1 MSKKAV
7 KAEELTSEEKIEEAL
22 KSNTKINELKIQR
35 NMGEITPEVLE
46 MCKLQLD
53 KMLEVAKKRI
63 SRKSEAALDY
73 RKPEELEEAAAQVK
87 NDQEMLVNVTMF
99 TDIYEE
105 VLAWNKLIRAKKLDM
120 NVTSR
125 HREAD
130 IAFYYKKV
138 VELQR
143 KKKLSSAIHALIYE
157 YGHRNDK

>member
-1 MSKKAV
+1 MSKKVA
-7 KAEELTSEEKIEEAL
+7 KAKELTSEEKIEEAL

-53 KMLEVAKKRI
+53 KMLEVAKERS
-63 SRKSEAALDY
+63 SRKPEALDS

-99 TDIYEE
+99 TDMYEE

-130 IAFYYKKV
+130 IAFYHKKV
-138 VELQR
+138 VELQQ
-143 KKKLSSAIHALIYE
+143 KKNFSSAIHALIYE
-157 YGHRNDK
+157 YGHHNVK

>member
-1 MSKKAV
+1 MAKKA
-7 KAEELTSEEKIEEAL
+7 KKDTELTSEEKIEAAL
-22 KSNTKINELKIQR
+22 KTNAEINDLKIQR

-46 MCKLQLD
+46 MCNLQLD
-53 KMLEVAKKRI
+53 KMLEVAKKR
-63 SRKSEAALDY
+63 SS
-73 RKPEELEEAAAQVK
+73 RKPEGLEEAATQVK

-120 NVTSR
+120 NATLR

-130 IAFYYKKV
+130 IAFYHKKV
-138 VELQR
+138 VELQQ

>member
-1 MSKKAV
+1 MSKKVV

-53 KMLEVAKKRI
+53 KMLEVAKKRN
-63 SRKSEAALDY
+63 SRKPKNLWS
-73 RKPEELEEAAAQVK
+73 RKLEELEEAASQVK
-87 NDQEMLVNVTMF
+87 NDQEMLVNVTIF
-99 TDIYEE
+99 VDIYEE
-105 VLAWNKLIRAKKLDM
+105 VLAWNKLIRAKKLDA

-130 IAFYYKKV
+130 IAFYHKKV

-143 KKKLSSAIHALIYE
+143 KKNLSSAIHALIYE

>member
-1 MSKKAV
+1 MAKKT
-7 KAEELTSEEKIEEAL
+7 KELTIEETIQEAL
-22 KSNTKINELKIQR
+22 KSNAKINDLKIQR

-46 MCKLQLD
+46 MCNLQLD
-53 KMLEVAKKRI
+53 KMLEVAKKR
-63 SRKSEAALDY
+63 SYK
-73 RKPEELEEAAAQVK
+73 KPEELEEAAAQVK

-105 VLAWNKLIRAKKLDM
+105 VLAWNKLIHAKKLDM

-130 IAFYYKKV
+130 IAFYHKKV

-143 KKKLSSAIHALIYE
+143 KKKLSVAIHALIYE
-157 YGHRNDK
+157 YGHRHDKR

>member
-7 KAEELTSEEKIEEAL
+7 KAKELTSEEEIAEEL
-22 KSNTKINELKIQR
+22 KSNTEIKDLKIQR

-46 MCKLQLD
+46 MCNLQLD
-53 KMLEVAKKRI
+53 KMLEVAKERSSRKPKNLW
-63 SRKSEAALDY
+63 SRKS
-73 RKPEELEEAAAQVK
+73 EELEEAAAQVK

-99 TDIYEE
+99 TDMYEE

-130 IAFYYKKV
+130 IAFYHKKV

-143 KKKLSSAIHALIYE
+143 KKNLSSAIHALIYE
-157 YGHRNDK
+157 YGHHNDK